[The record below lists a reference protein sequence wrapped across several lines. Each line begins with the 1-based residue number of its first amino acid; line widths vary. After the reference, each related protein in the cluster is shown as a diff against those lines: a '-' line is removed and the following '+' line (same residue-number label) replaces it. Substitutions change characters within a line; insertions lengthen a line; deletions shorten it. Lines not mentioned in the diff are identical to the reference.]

1 MRFRPGK
8 VTNVELKKG
17 LRVLVESEG
26 SSIQSNRNPV
36 KEDMGGGERRGSEM
50 GNGQAMEQD
59 GDWEV
64 VRPQNSPSD
73 GDGEWHDAPP
83 ERPSAEREA
92 RCRLSLLARALE
104 GEISVSF
111 RKDRQPTQY
120 SGFGAL
126 RMLHKPIS
134 IALVFFTM
142 ACVLAA
148 VCGPGFL
155 LHQTAELTDEVPE
168 TAFEVRLI
176 SPFLTA

>member
-1 MRFRPGK
+1 
-8 VTNVELKKG
+8 
-17 LRVLVESEG
+17 
-26 SSIQSNRNPV
+26 
-36 KEDMGGGERRGSEM
+36 MGGGERRGREM
-50 GNGQAMEQD
+50 GDGQAMEQD

-83 ERPSAEREA
+83 ERPAAEREA

-155 LHQTAELTDEVPE
+155 LHQTAELTDEVPK
-168 TAFEVRLI
+168 TAFEVPSLRPKAPMRTGGRCNQGL
-176 SPFLTA
+176 SWSRGGLLQGRFRQCHGVS